1 MTISGVASS
10 PAPFSVPR
18 AAPATVRARWSAYV
32 EETVSGARAAGE
44 IAEDTD
50 VPQLAFEIATL
61 LEPANTPSV
70 PHNEFS
76 SPQPLSGDRAHV
88 PAGTCAAALLPPA
101 PAYADTPTAP
111 AAVRERGPSDAR
123 QDSVSTASISRRKSF
138 RSSGV
143 REVISGQPPSSSRT
157 TDLSTQEAPALVR
170 SVLREAYDVRVLPW
184 T

>member
-1 MTISGVASS
+1 MASS

-76 SPQPLSGDRAHV
+76 SYGKAAEGIHRRLRA
-88 PAGTCAAALLPPA
+88 AATDPALLP
-101 PAYADTPTAP
+101 D
-111 AAVRERGPSDAR
+111 R
-123 QDSVSTASISRRKSF
+123 
-138 RSSGV
+138 
-143 REVISGQPPSSSRT
+143 
-157 TDLSTQEAPALVR
+157 
-170 SVLREAYDVRVLPW
+170 
-184 T
+184 

>member
-1 MTISGVASS
+1 MASS

-32 EETVSGARAAGE
+32 EETVSGPRAAGE

-50 VPQLAFEIATL
+50 VPQLAFEIAAL

-101 PAYADTPTAP
+101 PAYADTPTGPPPAP
-111 AAVRERGPSDAR
+111 RTGAG
-123 QDSVSTASISRRKSF
+123 ASR
-138 RSSGV
+138 
-143 REVISGQPPSSSRT
+143 
-157 TDLSTQEAPALVR
+157 
-170 SVLREAYDVRVLPW
+170 
-184 T
+184 